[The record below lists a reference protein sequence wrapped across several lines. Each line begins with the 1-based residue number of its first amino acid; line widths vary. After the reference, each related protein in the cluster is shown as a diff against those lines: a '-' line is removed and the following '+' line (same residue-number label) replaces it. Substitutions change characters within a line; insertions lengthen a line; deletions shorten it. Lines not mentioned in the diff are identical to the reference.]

1 MRLARGIV
9 RDGLRAHLGRLPLFR
24 DWRPVEVRD
33 LHLAGLDHIAVSD
46 LAVLKL
52 GAAALAL
59 VIALALQLP
68 PICVAPLGFAAFVAP
83 SEWVGRRA
91 RSAQESR
98 EAGLLPWLEG
108 VLALG
113 AAGMTVEQALS
124 HSAETDTPLGF
135 ALREAVARSRLGVPP
150 FDALADVAARER
162 LSALA
167 EIALELGGARR
178 SGRPMLPLLAERR
191 EIARLAS
198 RARRLEAASRVD
210 GALSLVLVGAYLP
223 ALLLLVVVPLF
234 LGLLRSLEG

>member
-1 MRLARGIV
+1 M
-9 RDGLRAHLGRLPLFR
+9 
-24 DWRPVEVRD
+24 
-33 LHLAGLDHIAVSD
+33 
-46 LAVLKL
+46 
-52 GAAALAL
+52 
-59 VIALALQLP
+59 
-68 PICVAPLGFAAFVAP
+68 
-83 SEWVGRRA
+83 
-91 RSAQESR
+91 
-98 EAGLLPWLEG
+98 
-108 VLALG
+108 
-113 AAGMTVEQALS
+113 
-124 HSAETDTPLGF
+124 
-135 ALREAVARSRLGVPP
+135 ARSRLGVPP